1 MLSAFSAVGTPLA
14 CAIAADMPEVDAAI
28 VRALREVYE
37 ADIDAVVPA
46 HERGIEPLCALYDRV
61 AFERVALPVLTD
73 GSAAVRDALAQ
84 LRVRTVDMPAHLFA
98 NINTHADWARAFA
111 S

>member
-1 MLSAFSAVGTPLA
+1 MQ
-14 CAIAADMPEVDAAI
+14 
-28 VRALREVYE
+28 ALRDAYDPSV
-37 ADIDAVVPA
+37 DAVVPS
-46 HERGIEPLCALYDRV
+46 HEHGIGPLCALYDRV

-73 GSAAVRDALAQ
+73 GTAAVRDALAR
-84 LRVRTVDMPAHLFA
+84 LRVRTVAMPVHRFA